1 MREHE
6 QKIMVYHQLVAPKS
20 SQPTQKK
27 KHLPAENWKFFSIVS
42 IESIAFHLL
51 AYPSICI
58 KTMTVHTEFADWN
71 ANTRYKW
78 HVAMADA
85 HDCGKVWW
93 KACFVEF

>member
-1 MREHE
+1 MRKHE
-6 QKIMVYHQLVAPKS
+6 RKIMVYHQLVAPKS
-20 SQPTQKK
+20 SQPTQT

-51 AYPSICI
+51 AYLSICI
-58 KTMTVHTEFADWN
+58 KTMKVHTEFADWN

-85 HDCGKVWW
+85 HDCGKVWQN
-93 KACFVEF
+93 ACFVEF